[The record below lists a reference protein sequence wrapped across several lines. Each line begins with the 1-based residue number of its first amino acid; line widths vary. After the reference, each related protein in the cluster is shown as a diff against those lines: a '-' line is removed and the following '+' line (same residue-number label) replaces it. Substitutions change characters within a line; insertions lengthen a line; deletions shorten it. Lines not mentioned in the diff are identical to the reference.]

1 MAEFLMPALGADME
15 SGTLAHWLVKEGD
28 AVERGDIVA
37 EVETQKG
44 VIDVE
49 YFGSGVV
56 QRLLVGEGSHV
67 PVGAPLAIIAAPG
80 EVATT
85 PTSARPTAI
94 EPTLELP
101 TVAAR
106 PPEAPATRRA
116 RVTPVARQR
125 AAELGIDPATLAGT
139 GPGGAVVLVD
149 VERAAAASRPAER
162 RVDIAAMRAAM
173 GAAMAR
179 SKREIPHFYLTT
191 EIDMRR
197 ALDWLAATNASRSIT
212 ERLIPAALLLKA
224 VALACRAH
232 PQMNG
237 YWRDGFEA
245 ASAVNIGVGIAVRGG
260 GLVSPAIHAV
270 DTLALDEV
278 MQRLLDL
285 VNRARSGHLRG
296 SELSDGTITITN
308 LGDLGVTSVHGVIYP
323 PQVALV
329 GFGRIAERPWAV
341 DGMLGVRPIVTATL
355 SADHRAS
362 TGHQGGAFLSA
373 IDDLLQHPEAL

>member
-1 MAEFLMPALGADME
+1 MSAFEPFRIEVPQADVDD
-15 SGTLAHWLVKEGD
+15 L
-28 AVERGDIVA
+28 
-37 EVETQKG
+37 
-44 VIDVE
+44 
-49 YFGSGVV
+49 
-56 QRLLVGEGSHV
+56 
-67 PVGAPLAIIAAPG
+67 
-80 EVATT
+80 
-85 PTSARPTAI
+85 
-94 EPTLELP
+94 
-101 TVAAR
+101 
-106 PPEAPATRRA
+106 RA
-116 RVTPVARQR
+116 RLSQARIAQGLPGTGWSR
-125 AAELGIDPATLAGT
+125 GVPADYLAEL
-139 GPGGAVVLVD
+139 V
-149 VERAAAASRPAER
+149 R
-162 RVDIAAMRAAM
+162 
-173 GAAMAR
+173 
-179 SKREIPHFYLTT
+179 
-191 EIDMRR
+191 
-197 ALDWLAATNASRSIT
+197 
-212 ERLIPAALLLKA
+212 
-224 VALACRAH
+224 
-232 PQMNG
+232 